1 MQPGKVNENMQPT
14 QFLFC
19 CDIITSGIWKCL
31 QYFQLNFSKLNQ
43 VDQRLFCSTVADSRG
58 VFRNLPNIYDE
69 VFYKNS

>member
-1 MQPGKVNENMQPT
+1 MKICSLAKAT

-58 VFRNLPNIYDE
+58 VFRNLPNIYDG